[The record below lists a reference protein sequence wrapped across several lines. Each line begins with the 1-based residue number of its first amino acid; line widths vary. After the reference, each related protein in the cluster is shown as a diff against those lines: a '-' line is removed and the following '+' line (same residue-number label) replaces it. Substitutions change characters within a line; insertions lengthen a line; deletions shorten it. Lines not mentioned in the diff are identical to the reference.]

1 MGLHAGMVAVG
12 AASAAMAAGLGVSI
26 ANAAKF
32 EQTMSGVKAVSG
44 ATAAEFKQLSDKAL
58 QLGKD
63 TSFSASEAAAG
74 IEELVKGGVS
84 VADVLNGAAEATL
97 NLAAAGGVSLPE
109 AAEIAS
115 NAINQFNLD
124 GEKMAHVS
132 DLIAGAA
139 NASSLSVGDFR
150 QSLGQAGAAMHA
162 SGQSIDSVATSIA
175 VLGAAGIKGSDA
187 GTSLRVMFGRLIPT
201 TADANAA
208 FKALGLQTGA
218 LGNAFLNADG
228 SFKQAAEVAEI
239 LHDRTQNLTE
249 AEKTLALQMIFGED
263 AKRSAIVLS
272 EAGAA
277 GFDKMAE
284 SMGKVT
290 AAEVAKTRLDNL
302 SGSVEQLKGSFET
315 ATIAIGAGFTPVV
328 REAVDKVTQAIN
340 EAIPQLNTWQERLG
354 EAFATGGFD
363 AWLREV
369 GDVAGEIGT
378 SVSTWGERFGD
389 FLQPAQVRAKV
400 VLDELWLDTIQ
411 PWIEETS
418 TNVGHELE
426 LHWGPA
432 FGTWVETS
440 AVPEVKKGLGA
451 FASAIG
457 EWVRGEGRTAV
468 YNAGLELG
476 RIYRD
481 GVLKGLLVDLPR
493 DIASGIGGA
502 VQDAWNQAHGIASPD
517 QKAAGYA
524 SYNQP
529 PQPLVG
535 PTAGLAFPV
544 QGYSGSVAPHWGS
557 NRGAADLFAP
567 TGTPVVAAGGG
578 VVVGSGYDPT
588 GGNYVMVRGPNGLE
602 YYYAHL
608 NERPAVAMGQ
618 QVTPGQYLGGV
629 GQTGNAAGTGAH
641 LHFGV
646 GYGIQSGTGP
656 AGGSGINFD
665 ATAAL
670 QEALAR
676 QRALGGGA
684 PSAPVAA
691 APRAPA
697 STPRAPGATA
707 PGAVWDALNAT
718 PEQKAR
724 AKKDA
729 KDTGAEVAAN
739 FGDGFMGELTK
750 STATFEA
757 YFGKE
762 GGKVASALAATL
774 AENIPNS
781 SSEAAVARS
790 MEELITAAREA
801 GLPTWRESG
810 DELAGAILA
819 AITERTPEARQAA
832 MDLIMEM
839 SRAISQSHALTPE
852 SFTNALGL
860 ADLAAQIGP
869 QGSAIM
875 SALETALTK
884 GGAQNIQALGK
895 AMTGLRQT
903 LLSDK
908 ELDPAEAQAKFA
920 TVMEAVQAAIADGS
934 PAALEELRGFLADFN
949 RELETSK
956 IAENAA
962 RLSNVA
968 IENAQVQITA
978 LYQAAEDRKKQLY
991 TNLAIEQ
998 WDRGQQEML
1007 DTWTRNYLEDTN
1019 QRVDALKRERQEF
1032 RETQALERQELKET
1046 ADLEKGYQEA
1056 RQKLLDKLKETA
1068 TSSAGNM
1075 GKAAMA
1081 AAAAQGFRTGPVTE
1095 PGADLAKQLRELD
1108 AQHVKDQAELVANQA
1123 ARRQER
1129 IDRKADRDADLAYFK
1144 TLDDTIL
1151 KPAAASAKQINQD
1164 WRDNYKLLV
1173 LIPRDINAITTKTDE
1188 DVTKINA
1195 GLTTA
1200 LEKYNTDADTAL
1212 TRLQLMHT
1220 ETWPLLKEDAD
1231 HALDVYAATA
1241 QAALAAIEKGH
1252 QILSGEEPSGAPT
1265 SPYTTGQVG
1274 SYPPKPELP
1283 GASAESGMGGFAL
1296 PAPNYGAYEAPIPPP
1311 AVPVI
1316 DYREL
1321 AAAIAQQPIVVQ
1333 IDREPV
1339 ARAARTGQR
1348 YYNQSNLTNGVGGL

>member
-12 AASAAMAAGLGVSI
+12 AASAALAAGLGVSI

-115 NAINQFNLD
+115 NAINQFNLS
-124 GEKMAHVS
+124 GAEMAHVS

-239 LHDRTQNLTE
+239 LHDRTKNLTE

-272 EAGAA
+272 EAGAE
-277 GFDKMAE
+277 GFDRMAA
-284 SMGKVT
+284 SMEKVS
-290 AAEVAKTRLDNL
+290 AADVAKTRLDNL

-328 REAVDKVTQAIN
+328 RAGVDKITSAIN
-340 EAIPQLNTWQERLG
+340 EAIPQLQTWQERLG

-363 AWLREV
+363 AWLTELGNV
-369 GDVAGEIGT
+369 GGEIGER
-378 SVSTWGERFGD
+378 VSGWGPQFGAFVEPAKERLGT
-389 FLQPAQVRAKV
+389 A
-400 VLDELWLDTIQ
+400 LDEVWNGTVQ
-411 PWIEETS
+411 PWISETS
-418 TNVGHELE
+418 ALVGQDLE
-426 LHWGPA
+426 AYWGPA
-432 FGTWVETS
+432 FATWVETS
-440 AVPEVKKGLGA
+440 AIPEVKKGLGA

-493 DIASGIGGA
+493 DIAGGIGGA
-502 VQDAWNQAHGIASPD
+502 IQDAWNQARGIASPAD
-517 QKAAGYA
+517 RAAGYA
-524 SYNQP
+524 NYDPGDNIVSGGMVVPRDQANANLATATSNTYEYYARQAAQRSGIDADIFIRQLMQESGLQHLDPRTGQP
-529 PQPLVG
+529 KVSSAGAIGIAQIVPKYH
-535 PTAGLAFPV
+535 PTVDPSDAYASIDYAAKLM
-544 QGYSGSVAPHWGS
+544 
-557 NRGAADLFAP
+557 ADLLR
-567 TGTPVVAAGGG
+567 TH
-578 VVVGSGYDPT
+578 GSY
-588 GGNYVMVRGPNGLE
+588 E
-602 YYYAHL
+602 K
-608 NERPAVAMGQ
+608 
-618 QVTPGQYLGGV
+618 
-629 GQTGNAAGTGAH
+629 
-641 LHFGV
+641 
-646 GYGIQSGTGP
+646 
-656 AGGSGINFD
+656 
-665 ATAAL
+665 
-670 QEALAR
+670 ALA
-676 QRALGGGA
+676 AYNGGGGA
-684 PSAPVAA
+684 VAQLNAGRPYGETQQYLNSILGSSRPS
-691 APRAPA
+691 
-697 STPRAPGATA
+697 A
-707 PGAVWDALNAT
+707 PGAVWDALNASGGGGGT
-718 PEQKAR
+718 RER
-724 AKKDA
+724 AKKA
-729 KDTGAEVAAN
+729 GEEAAAN
-739 FGDGFMGELTK
+739 FGDGFMAELQK

-762 GGKVASALAATL
+762 GGKVASALADAL
-774 AENIPNS
+774 AKSIPDS
-781 SSEAAVARS
+781 GAEGRVAS
-790 MEELITAAREA
+790 AMEDLITAAREA

-810 DELAGAILA
+810 DELAGAILT

-908 ELDPAEAQAKFA
+908 DLDPAEAQAKFA

-998 WDRGQQEML
+998 WDRGQQEMM

-1056 RQKLLDKLKETA
+1056 RQKLLDKQKETA

-1108 AQHVKDQAELVANQA
+1108 TQHAKDQAELVANQA
-1123 ARRQER
+1123 TRRQER
-1129 IDRKADRDADLAYFK
+1129 KDRKQDQTDDLAYFK

-1173 LIPRDINAITTKTDE
+1173 LIPRDINAITTKTEE

-1200 LEKYNTDADTAL
+1200 LEKYNADATTAL

-1252 QILSGEEPSGAPT
+1252 QILSGEEPPGTPT

-1283 GASAESGMGGFAL
+1283 GASAERGGFDL

-1311 AVPVI
+1311 AAPAI
-1316 DYREL
+1316 DYEKL
-1321 AAAIAQQPIVVQ
+1321 AATIASQPITVVM
-1333 IDREPV
+1333 DRQPV
-1339 ARAARTGQR
+1339 GRLVRTDNR